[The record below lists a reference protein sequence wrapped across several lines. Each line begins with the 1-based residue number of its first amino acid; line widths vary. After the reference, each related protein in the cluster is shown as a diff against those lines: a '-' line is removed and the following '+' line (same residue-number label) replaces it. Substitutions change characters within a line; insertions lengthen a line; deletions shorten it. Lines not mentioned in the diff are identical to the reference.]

1 MIVELLRVK
10 QWYKNLVVFLA
21 IFFSANVL
29 NLSML
34 NLAFLTFIAFCF
46 VSSAGYI
53 INDVMDRKK
62 DREHPEK
69 KHRLIASGKVGVG
82 VALVISLGL
91 LVGGLI
97 ISFNVGLNVFYLALS
112 LFGLTLV
119 YTLFL
124 KKVLF
129 ADVLTISTLFV
140 IRAVAGAFAISV
152 VVSVWLILCPF
163 FLALFLAVGKRHS
176 DVVILGDRASLTRS
190 VLSSYSSELTYSLMT
205 LSTTLLVI
213 SYALYSFLSEYN
225 NLILTLPFAI
235 FVIFRFYYL
244 ITSGDGVGRNPE
256 KVIKDKN
263 MLIGMALWIV
273 VSAWLIY

>member
-1 MIVELLRVK
+1 MILELLRIK

-21 IFFSANVL
+21 LFFSANIFNV
-29 NLSML
+29 SML
-34 NLAFLTFIAFCF
+34 KLSGLTFIAFCF
-46 VSSAGYI
+46 VSSSGYI

-62 DREHPEK
+62 DREHLEK
-69 KHRLIASGKVGVG
+69 KRRLIASGRIGVG
-82 VALVISLGL
+82 LALLVSLGL
-91 LVGGLI
+91 FIGGLI
-97 ISFNVGLNVFYLALS
+97 ISFNVGLNVFYLALG

-124 KKVLF
+124 KKILF

-140 IRAVAGAFAISV
+140 IRAVAGAFAIGV

-176 DVVILGDRASLTRS
+176 DLMLLGSKAELTRG
-190 VLSSYSSELTYSLMT
+190 VLKGYSKEFTYSLMT

-213 SYALYSFLSEYN
+213 SYAMYSFLSEYN

-244 ITSGDGVGRNPE
+244 ITSGSEIGRSAE
-256 KVIKDKN
+256 KIIKDKN
-263 MLIGMALWIV
+263 MLIGMALWLIV
-273 VSAWLIY
+273 TALLIY